1 LSTFLF
7 CFGGLALLASWRLNA
22 LLTIHDLRFTI
33 HSTMGLLE
41 SIRKWIDGEQTED
54 LLEVADEH
62 AKPRRVWEEFLVKIA
77 REVEAVMQREMF
89 TPPGGLTYIPR
100 EYVVYLSAEDDKD
113 WQGDK
118 RRGLEQG
125 LFHVLSE
132 RARELSGATQLAAK
146 SFAVELRVD
155 GTLEKGQ
162 FRVQAVWDETETGHT
177 QVNARVG
184 ASKSGSSSAAGSA
197 VDFSDTIRE
206 RADGSQ
212 GDTESGEES
221 EKGEQTVVRPRIKTL
236 YSVEIWKDGV
246 RESVEPIT
254 KSEIT
259 IGRGSRSITVDLP
272 LKGDPEIS
280 RVHATLT
287 RDDNGRYWL
296 ISKGRNPT
304 LVAGRELP
312 REERTEVLPDQKIA
326 ICNFII
332 RIQPR

>member
-1 LSTFLF
+1 
-7 CFGGLALLASWRLNA
+7 
-22 LLTIHDLRFTI
+22 
-33 HSTMGLLE
+33 MGLLE
-41 SIRKWIDGEQTED
+41 SIRRWIDGEQGED
-54 LLEVADEH
+54 LLESADEH
-62 AKPRRVWEEFLVKIA
+62 SKPRRIWEEFLVKIA

-100 EYVVYLSAEDDKD
+100 EYVVYLSTEDDKD

-132 RARELSGATQLAAK
+132 RAKELAGSTPLAAK

-162 FRVQAVWDETETGHT
+162 FRVQAVWDETESGHT
-177 QVNARVG
+177 QVNPRIG
-184 ASKSGSSSAAGSA
+184 AS
-197 VDFSDTIRE
+197 FPTPPPINLNDTIRE
-206 RADGSQ
+206 RADGTQ
-212 GDTESGEES
+212 GDSEEGQS
-221 EKGEQTVVRPRIKTL
+221 EPGEQTVVRPRITIL
-236 YSVEIWKDGV
+236 YQVEIWRDGV
-246 RESVEPIT
+246 REAVVPISKT
-254 KSEIT
+254 EIT

-287 RDDNGRYWL
+287 RGDDGRFFL
-296 ISKGRNPT
+296 VSKGRNPT

-312 REERTEVLPDQKIA
+312 REQRTEVQPDQKIA
-326 ICNFII
+326 ICNFVL

>member
-1 LSTFLF
+1 
-7 CFGGLALLASWRLNA
+7 
-22 LLTIHDLRFTI
+22 
-33 HSTMGLLE
+33 MGLLE
-41 SIRKWIDGEQTED
+41 SIRRFIDGAQGED
-54 LLEVADEH
+54 LLEAADEH
-62 AKPRRVWEEFLVKIA
+62 SKPRRIWEEFLVKIA

-113 WQGDK
+113 WKGDK

-132 RARELSGATQLAAK
+132 RARELAGSTPLAAK

-162 FRVQAVWDETETGHT
+162 FRVQAVWDETESGHT

-184 ASKSGSSSAAGSA
+184 MAIPAQPLP
-197 VDFSDTIRE
+197 VNLNDTIRE
-206 RADGSQ
+206 RADGSRDEPDA
-212 GDTESGEES
+212 GDGEL
-221 EKGEQTVVRPRIKTL
+221 GEQTVVRRRIVTL
-236 YSVEIWKDGV
+236 YSIEIWRDGV
-246 RESVEPIT
+246 REAVVPIA
-254 KSEIT
+254 KPEIT

-280 RVHATLT
+280 RVHATLS
-287 RDDNGRYWL
+287 RADDGRFFL
-296 ISKGRNPT
+296 VPKGRNPT

-312 REERTEVLPDQKIA
+312 REERTEVQPDQKIA
-326 ICNFII
+326 ICNFVL

>member
-1 LSTFLF
+1 
-7 CFGGLALLASWRLNA
+7 
-22 LLTIHDLRFTI
+22 
-33 HSTMGLLE
+33 MGLLE
-41 SIRKWIDGEQTED
+41 SIRRWIDGEQGED
-54 LLEVADEH
+54 LLEAADEH
-62 AKPRRVWEEFLVKIA
+62 SKPRRIWEEFLVKIA

-100 EYVVYLSAEDDKD
+100 EYVVYLSNEDDKD

-132 RARELSGATQLAAK
+132 RARELSGSNQLAAK

-162 FRVQAVWDETETGHT
+162 FRVQAVWDETESGHT

-184 ASKSGSSSAAGSA
+184 ATPKTAPPPS
-197 VDFSDTIRE
+197 VNLSDTVRE
-206 RADGSQ
+206 FADGSR
-212 GDTESGEES
+212 GDTEGGDAEGQSEQGEA
-221 EKGEQTVVRPRIKTL
+221 TVVRPRIKEL

-246 RESVEPIT
+246 REAVVPVT
-254 KSEIT
+254 KPEIT

-287 RDDNGRYWL
+287 RENDGRYYL
-296 ISKGRNPT
+296 LAKGRNATMVGP
-304 LVAGRELP
+304 RELP
-312 REERTEVLPDQKIA
+312 RGERTEVMPHQKIA
-326 ICNFII
+326 ICNFVL

>member
-1 LSTFLF
+1 
-7 CFGGLALLASWRLNA
+7 
-22 LLTIHDLRFTI
+22 
-33 HSTMGLLE
+33 MGLLE
-41 SIRKWIDGEQTED
+41 SIRRWIDGEQGED
-54 LLEVADEH
+54 LLEEADEH
-62 AKPRRVWEEFLVKIA
+62 AKPRRIWEEFLVKIA

-100 EYVVYLSAEDDKD
+100 EYVVYLSSEDDKD

-132 RARELSGATQLAAK
+132 RARELSGSNQLAAK

-184 ASKSGSSSAAGSA
+184 STSQPGAPP
-197 VDFSDTIRE
+197 VNLSDTIRE

-212 GDTESGEES
+212 GDTEEGS
-221 EKGEQTVVRPRIKTL
+221 EIGEQTVVRPRIKEL
-236 YSVEIWKDGV
+236 YSVEIWRDGV
-246 RESVEPIT
+246 RESVVPVT
-254 KSEIT
+254 KPEIT

-280 RVHATLT
+280 RVHAVLT
-287 RDDNGRYWL
+287 RENDGRYWL
-296 ISKGRNPT
+296 VPKGRNPT
-304 LVAGRELP
+304 LVAGREIP
-312 REERTEVLPDQKIA
+312 RENRTEVRPDEKVA
-326 ICNFII
+326 ICNFIL